1 HPYLQGER
9 APLWNANVQGSYIGL
24 TLNHKKEHL
33 VRATL
38 EGVIYNL
45 YTVFLALVEVMD
57 GPVTSIKAT
66 GGFARS
72 ELWRQMLAD
81 IFDEDVIVPESYESS
96 SLGACIL
103 GLYALG
109 KIESFN
115 VVEDLIGET
124 HKHEPIVANVNEYQ
138 KLIQIFI
145 SLSRTLETE
154 YKKIATYQA
163 NLKN

>member
-1 HPYLQGER
+1 
-9 APLWNANVQGSYIGL
+9 
-24 TLNHKKEHL
+24 
-33 VRATL
+33 
-38 EGVIYNL
+38 
-45 YTVFLALVEVMD
+45 MD
-57 GPVTSIKAT
+57 GPVTSIKEM

-115 VVEDLIGET
+115 VVEDIIGDT
-124 HKHEPIVANVNEYQ
+124 HKHELIVANFYEYQ
-138 KLIQIFI
+138 KCINSFLNLYI
-145 SLSRTLETE
+145 TLTNV
-154 YKKIATYQA
+154 YK
-163 NLKN
+163 